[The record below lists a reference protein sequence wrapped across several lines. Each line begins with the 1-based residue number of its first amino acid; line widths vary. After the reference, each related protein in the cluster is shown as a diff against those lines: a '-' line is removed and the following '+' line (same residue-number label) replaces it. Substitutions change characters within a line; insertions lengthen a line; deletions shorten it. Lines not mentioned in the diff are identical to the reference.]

1 MTAID
6 KANDLLVKTMAKFGP
21 ITFEQA
27 KTISLLIASEMI
39 DEYEI
44 VRIDPEM
51 RAFYLK
57 YWKNVKQHIEKL

>member
-6 KANDLLVKTMAKFGP
+6 KANDLLVKTMSKFGP

-44 VRIDPEM
+44 VRIEAEM
-51 RAFYLK
+51 RSFYLK